1 MSLSNTVRRTASLA
15 ALTAVA
21 GSAALAGTASA
32 ATIDRPVVMG
42 PSERIPLDFPGYKE
56 PANHRI
62 ERNHRIVALHAEV
75 GRGERP
81 TVVVTVPKGFG
92 IVTLGFEEGSEIGA
106 QLTNPKRSYA
116 GKRSVRLTLE
126 ANRSRVAAGQ
136 TGEGTV
142 YVLARRA

>member
-1 MSLSNTVRRTASLA
+1 MPLSSSIRRTASLA

-32 ATIDRPVVMG
+32 VTVDRPVVMG
-42 PSERIPLDFPGYKE
+42 PSETIPLDFPGYRE
-56 PANHRI
+56 PANR
-62 ERNHRIVALHAEV
+62 RMAPNHRIVAVHAEV

-92 IVTLGFEEGSEIGA
+92 IVTLGLEEGSEIGA

-116 GKRSVRLTLE
+116 GRRSVRLTLE
-126 ANRSRVAAGQ
+126 ANRNRVAAGQ